1 MQRSPQT
8 TRNPN
13 HDAMANTRSRQSV
26 EPNARRTAPPPA
38 NPPAAERASRASEPA
53 RPVGRSRSRQ
63 AKPAPVPVT
72 AAPKKKATTMRKAV
86 RKSTPSES
94 GDENAG
100 RARKSAAKGKGKQP
114 MSPHVREEHAEEL
127 DEAQAIDP
135 EMVITELPELQ
146 GRAEKLIKI
155 VLDDTR
161 DVAALREDLLK
172 PSRIQKSLDDR
183 KKGLDIPKAHFG
195 THKYISPKVI
205 RSVVKT
211 NAYHPVLY
219 QANLAIMAT
228 FFCTAHRKTN
238 TVFEDL
244 EALDRTFPELI
255 GESITK
261 DNFSLVLDLRT
272 QALIAA
278 LVSKHEDDDFDRDAL
293 FSHFF
298 FENDPKTKGHAEL
311 RYRSYAGVMNYEGYK
326 VDTIRRV
333 NELMKIIMK
342 FNKNSREIDFEPL
355 LEMYS
360 WEKFAQSMVEYFRK
374 LTRDSGR
381 RESIAAAVE
390 KAQAFDGTLPAEQ
403 DEQEPPVS
411 EEPAVSPAKN
421 KGKGFAVFIGNEIGL
436 LADT

>member
-1 MQRSPQT
+1 
-8 TRNPN
+8 
-13 HDAMANTRSRQSV
+13 
-26 EPNARRTAPPPA
+26 
-38 NPPAAERASRASEPA
+38 
-53 RPVGRSRSRQ
+53 
-63 AKPAPVPVT
+63 
-72 AAPKKKATTMRKAV
+72 MRKAV
-86 RKSTPSES
+86 RKSTSS
-94 GDENAG
+94 DRGNENAG
-100 RARKSAAKGKGKQP
+100 RAGKSAAKGKGKQP

-135 EMVITELPELQ
+135 EMVITYLPELQ
-146 GRAEKLIKI
+146 RCAEKLIEI

-172 PSRIQKSLDDR
+172 PSRIQKTLDNRD
-183 KKGLDIPKAHFG
+183 KGFAIWKMAFG
-195 THKYISPKVI
+195 TDNYILPKVI
-205 RSVVKT
+205 RSVVGT

-228 FFCTAHRKTN
+228 FFCTAPRKTN
-238 TVFEDL
+238 TVFEAL

-255 GESITK
+255 GERITK

-278 LVSKHEDDDFDRDAL
+278 LVSKHEDDDFDRGAV

-298 FENDPKTKGHAEL
+298 FENDPKTKGHAKL
-311 RYRSYAGVMNYEGYK
+311 GFRSYAGVMSYEGYEE
-326 VDTIRRV
+326 DTGRRV
-333 NELMKIIMK
+333 EELTNIIMK
-342 FNKNSREIDFEPL
+342 FNENCREIDFEPL

-360 WEKFAQSMVEYFRK
+360 WEKFIQSMVEYFRK
-374 LTRDSGR
+374 LTRDAGR

-390 KAQAFDGTLPAEQ
+390 KAQACAETLPAEQ

-411 EEPAVSPAKN
+411 EEPAVYLAKNKPPVSEEPAVYLAKN